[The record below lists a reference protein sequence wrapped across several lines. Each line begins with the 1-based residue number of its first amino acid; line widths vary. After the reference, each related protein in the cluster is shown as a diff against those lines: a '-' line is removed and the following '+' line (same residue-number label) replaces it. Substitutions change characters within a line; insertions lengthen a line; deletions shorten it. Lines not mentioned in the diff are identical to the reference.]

1 MSSDMTLNNLEL
13 LVKELA
19 CKVKTQQDLSDL
31 TSHLVKLTVEAALGV
46 EMEAHLGYAKHEA
59 RGRNSGNS
67 RNGSTPKTLKG
78 EHGEVVIQTPRDR
91 AGTFEPQLVQKGQTR
106 LTKMDDQI
114 LCLYAKGLST
124 REIVQ
129 TFEEMYGAEVSP
141 TLISNVT
148 EAVIEQV
155 NAWRNRILDAVY
167 PIIYLDGIVIK
178 VREHQRV
185 INKTVYVALGIN
197 LQGKKE
203 LLGLWLSPNEG
214 AKFWLHVV
222 TELKERGVQD
232 ILIACVDGLKGFP
245 EAIQTVY
252 PKALIQLCIVHM
264 VRNSLKFVSWKDY
277 KAVVAD
283 LKLIYQAIS
292 EASAQQALDAF
303 AAKWDNTYPHI
314 AKSWRTHWPNLIT
327 LFAFPGD
334 IRRAIYT
341 TNAIESINSVIRT
354 AVAKRKIFP
363 SDEAAMK
370 VIYLAIQSASKR
382 WTMPIHHWKEALNQF
397 MIVFDE
403 RLTAFV

>member
-1 MSSDMTLNNLEL
+1 MSSDMSLNNLEL

-19 CKVKTQQDLSDL
+19 CKVKTQQDLSEL

-46 EMEAHLGYAKHEA
+46 EMEAHLGYAKHDA

-78 EHGEVVIQTPRDR
+78 EQGEIVIHTPRDR

-106 LTKMDDQI
+106 LTNMDDQI

-129 TFEEMYGAEVSP
+129 LFEEMYGAEVSP
-141 TLISNVT
+141 TLVSNVT
-148 EAVIEQV
+148 AAVAEQV
-155 NAWRNRILDAVY
+155 EAWRHRLLEAVY
-167 PIIYLDGIVIK
+167 PIIYLDGISIK

-203 LLGLWLSPNEG
+203 LLGLWRSPNEG
-214 AKFWLHVV
+214 AKFWLQVV

-245 EAIQTVY
+245 EAIQAVY
-252 PKALIQLCIVHM
+252 PKTLIQLCIVHM

-283 LKLIYQAIS
+283 LKLIYQAVN
-292 EASAQQALDAF
+292 EAQAQQA
-303 AAKWDNTYPHI
+303 
-314 AKSWRTHWPNLIT
+314 
-327 LFAFPGD
+327 
-334 IRRAIYT
+334 
-341 TNAIESINSVIRT
+341 
-354 AVAKRKIFP
+354 
-363 SDEAAMK
+363 
-370 VIYLAIQSASKR
+370 
-382 WTMPIHHWKEALNQF
+382 ALG
-397 MIVFDE
+397 
-403 RLTAFV
+403 LCG

>member
-46 EMEAHLGYAKHEA
+46 EMEGHLGYAKHEA
-59 RGRNSGNS
+59 RGRNTGNS

-78 EHGEVVIQTPRDR
+78 EHGEIVIHTPRDR

-106 LTKMDDQI
+106 LTNMDDQI

-129 TFEEMYGAEVSP
+129 VFAEMYGAEVSP

-155 NAWRNRILDAVY
+155 NAWRNRLLDAVY
-167 PIIYLDGIVIK
+167 PIVYLDGIVIK
-178 VREHQRV
+178 IREHQRV

-232 ILIACVDGLKGFP
+232 ILIACVDGLKGFS

-252 PKALIQLCIVHM
+252 PKTLIQLCIVHM

-277 KAVVAD
+277 KAVITD
-283 LKLIYQAIS
+283 LKLIY
-292 EASAQQALDAF
+292 
-303 AAKWDNTYPHI
+303 
-314 AKSWRTHWPNLIT
+314 
-327 LFAFPGD
+327 
-334 IRRAIYT
+334 
-341 TNAIESINSVIRT
+341 
-354 AVAKRKIFP
+354 
-363 SDEAAMK
+363 
-370 VIYLAIQSASKR
+370 
-382 WTMPIHHWKEALNQF
+382 
-397 MIVFDE
+397 
-403 RLTAFV
+403 